1 MEADDVDVLL
11 DRLQQESETRRAE
24 LRAIAAELPE
34 ARSRRVVLITMAR
47 DARANADLGEVVSR
61 LLRKIARAPRAVA
74 RRLGW
79 Q

>member
-34 ARSRRVVLITMAR
+34 ARSRRVVLTTMAR